1 MDGYT
6 VRTYWDAFAG
16 VASVSFILLFF
27 FSRLLMVFSDM
38 MDKLLDDMLVWY
50 SRSFSG

>member
-6 VRTYWDAFAG
+6 VGTYWDAFAG

-27 FSRLLMVFSDM
+27 FSRLLMLCSDM
-38 MDKLLDDMLVWY
+38 MDRLLDDLLVWY
-50 SRSFSG
+50 SRSISG